1 MTEWWQNW
9 QNNHYHSNSNDN
21 KNGIVTKT
29 IFFPHELSSSPI
41 FCYSNIL
48 FSMANTSYLL
58 WLLYSIFCGS
68 HITFS
73 VTVTSHF
80 LLLSHPIFCGFLLH
94 SDSVGSAILTDHFLS
109 PLHPF
114 SLFQV
119 SLLHSEERKMTLQP
133 SATISKAMRW
143 IQEVTTK
150 ASSQ

>member
-1 MTEWWQNW
+1 MTKWWQNW

-41 FCYSNIL
+41 FSYSNIL

-68 HITFS
+68 HIPFS

-80 LLLSHPIFCGFLLH
+80 LWLSFAFRLGGICHPH
-94 SDSVGSAILTDHFLS
+94 R
-109 PLHPF
+109 PF
-114 SLFQV
+114 SITSSSVFFVPGQSPPFWRAQDDPPTFRHDFQ
-119 SLLHSEERKMTLQP
+119 SDE
-133 SATISKAMRW
+133 MR